1 MKRRYCIL
9 LICAIAFLQG
19 YALNTDFDVDSLLS
33 RVNVYV
39 EKNKYDEALSLLKDA
54 FITSSYSKKNKEL
67 RKIAETLDDFLTHT
81 TIKPGEI
88 RHNEVLSFICYYDSI
103 PFEATL
109 YLNDS
114 VSLAVNNEKIYMGE
128 YKNDTEEIHMGLMST
143 QLSVN
148 PKNKH
153 ANKTLN
159 KLIERHSKHF
169 ATKDFLQKSVLFY
182 VKDENLYY
190 AAIPSKEIPDFEIT
204 SDNDVI
210 NWASCIKVI
219 LQASGLDSDYE
230 DIIHNFMHTSI
241 DEAFLSFSNCGDSI
255 SGKKVTLNNI
265 SLEKLNAQIIVENL
279 CYHRFLIAVDKK
291 GKPSLI
297 TAIALD
303 ENHNPVHIRI
313 RTPRFIKE
321 EQRIQMSWQKFTQ
334 DMSMLF
340 DLRVYN

>member
-1 MKRRYCIL
+1 MKRRCYIL
-9 LICAIAFLQG
+9 LICVIAFLQG
-19 YALNTDFDVDSLLS
+19 YSLNTDFDVDSLLS
-33 RVNVYV
+33 RVNIYV
-39 EKNKYDEALSLLKDA
+39 KKNKHDEALSLLKDA
-54 FITSSYSKKNKEL
+54 FITSSYGKKNKDL
-67 RKIAETLDDFLTHT
+67 KKIAEMLNVFLTHT
-81 TIKPGEI
+81 TIKPREI

-114 VSLAVNNEKIYMGE
+114 VSLVANNGRIYMGE
-128 YKNDTEEIHMGLMST
+128 CNNNAEEINVGIISP

-153 ANKTLN
+153 AKKIL
-159 KLIERHSKHF
+159 KELIERHSKHF
-169 ATKDFLQKSVLFY
+169 ATKDFLQKSVLFH

-204 SDNDVI
+204 SNNDVI
-210 NWASCIKVI
+210 NGASCIKVI

-230 DIIHNFMHTSI
+230 DIIHNFMHSSI
-241 DEAFLSFSNCGDSI
+241 DEVSLSFSNCGDCI
-255 SGKKVTLNNI
+255 SGKKVSLNNM
-265 SLEKLNAQIIVENL
+265 SLEKLNAQTIVENL

-303 ENHNPVHIRI
+303 KNHNPIHIRI
-313 RTPRFIKE
+313 RTPHFIKE

-334 DMSMLF
+334 DLSMLF